1 MTSVVPE
8 ILLLVKEIRPRTA
21 QVDDLRTPVPILL
34 QPRTLEA
41 VKSVRDALCKVPPS
55 AIVSRVREER
65 RKKRRRRKKK
75 KHISPRHR
83 TRRTCS
89 GSCQRSIRRRCGP
102 GSWAARSCRRRG
114 TCRRTCRRGGRWRC
128 PVVCGT
134 LPSRCF
140 FERAEGLALAFLD
153 GFLEGMMICAGLTGD
168 GETLWERRSNVVGL
182 WCGVVWG

>member
-1 MTSVVPE
+1 MVPE

-34 QPRTLEA
+34 QARTLEA
-41 VKSVRDALCKVPPS
+41 VKSVRDALCEVAPT
-55 AIVSRVREER
+55 AFVSRVRA
-65 RKKRRRRKKK
+65 RRRRRRRRASK

-114 TCRRTCRRGGRWRC
+114 TCRRTCRKGGRWRC

-140 FERAEGLALAFLD
+140 FFERERAEGLALAFLD
-153 GFLEGMMICAGLTGD
+153 DGFLEG
-168 GETLWERRSNVVGL
+168 
-182 WCGVVWG
+182 